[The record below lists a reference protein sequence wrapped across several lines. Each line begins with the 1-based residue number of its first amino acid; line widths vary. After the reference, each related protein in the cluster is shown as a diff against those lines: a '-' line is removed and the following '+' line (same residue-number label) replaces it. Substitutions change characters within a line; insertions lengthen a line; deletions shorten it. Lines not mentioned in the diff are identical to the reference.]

1 MNTIEEKVHTII
13 QEEIAERVIYQDR
26 HAEETLRRCLQ
37 SLESRMQIYARSLH
51 TQGKLDALGELEEL
65 VKSANVT
72 ANDKSNHEDV
82 RRAKLADEILMPETK
97 RIILSHIASLKEP
110 LINI

>member
-1 MNTIEEKVHTII
+1 MNTIEENVHTII

-51 TQGKLDALGELEEL
+51 TQGKLDALGEVEEY
-65 VKSANVT
+65 ANGKWYAPREVAGSIEYT
-72 ANDKSNHEDV
+72 GSPVGVLGVSKF
-82 RRAKLADEILMPETK
+82 
-97 RIILSHIASLKEP
+97 LSHIASLKEKAHAQS
-110 LINI
+110 